1 MNKVIL
7 KSLFVLFICVIS
19 QSAVAQKPYGIFDE
33 KTGTLT
39 LGYGKRLPNC
49 AKELDN
55 DGFCV
60 DDVTEETKKIKKIV
74 IKKSFARYKPN
85 NCSYCFSGLVNL
97 KEIKGLKNLN
107 TSETTD
113 MNSMFERCMSLT
125 SLDLSHFDTNNVED
139 MSRMFEG

>member
-7 KSLFVLFICVIS
+7 KSLFVLFVCVIS

-49 AKELDN
+49 AVEIKKEWF
-55 DGFCV
+55 GV
-60 DDVTEETKKIKKIV
+60 DDVIKETKKIKKIV
-74 IKKSFARYKPN
+74 IKKSFAHYKPKD
-85 NCSYCFSGLVNL
+85 CSGSFSGLVNL

-113 MNSMFERCMSLT
+113 MNSMFADCWRLT
-125 SLDLSHFDTNNVED
+125 RLDLSHFDTKKVED
-139 MSRMFEG
+139 